1 MQFGGRTDSE
11 LKQAYLYYWLSNIRV
26 QVRHQL
32 TVHIS
37 CAYLMSY
44 HRDKPHSAVA
54 DPQIGMT
61 QEGG

>member
-1 MQFGGRTDSE
+1 MQFGGRADSK
-11 LKQAYLYYWLSNIRV
+11 LKQAYLYYRLSNIRV

-44 HRDKPHSAVA
+44 HRDKPHCTVA
-54 DPQIGMT
+54 YPQIGMT
-61 QEGG
+61 QKGG